1 MSFIIGV
8 MGSAEGYV
16 ADVIDL
22 YKLGANPAG
31 FTGSSGVGFD
41 SNQIRMSVGERGNEY
56 LYGSMVYNFTPYS
69 GMSIQGTKAGA
80 AYDGEQ
86 FIISAGGVTGGS
98 VAVPARV

>member
-1 MSFIIGV
+1 MWKIKTRA
-8 MGSAEGYV
+8 GSISVSYTHL
-16 ADVIDL
+16 DV
-22 YKLGANPAG
+22 YKR
-31 FTGSSGVGFD
+31 
-41 SNQIRMSVGERGNEY
+41 QEY

-98 VAVPARV
+98 VEMCIRDRF